1 VALAIASK
9 FRTLTAGIAP
19 KLDSLA
25 ARLIAVAVIWTALG
39 LAIGGFFLSNAF
51 RSAVQ
56 DNFDTAL
63 QVDLD
68 GLIAAAEPDPQGG
81 VVLEERFINRRF
93 ERVYSGLYWQIT
105 PLDPGQKTVQ
115 ISHSLFDRSIAILD
129 PRKDGNLIWG
139 YADGPD
145 NQQLR
150 VLAHRVEFPI
160 TATARPDDSRAYTIL
175 VAGDMAEVEAET
187 KDFNGTLIWAFAL
200 LGVGLIIAI
209 ILQVRIGLQPLRR
222 VRESLARIRDG
233 KARRLEGRFP
243 AEISPL
249 AGELN
254 SLIQHSEEVVGRA
267 RTHVSNLAH
276 FLKTP
281 LTVLSSEAEAQPGPL
296 ADTVKRQVDSMRR
309 QVDHYLARGRAAGA
323 LDVLGN
329 RTKVKSVLEDLAR
342 VLMRIH
348 EDRGIDI
355 EIICPPE
362 LCFRGERQ
370 DLEEMS
376 GNLID
381 NGCKWAQSRVVVAAA
396 STANAKWQLTV
407 EDDGPGLAP
416 EDRERVLERGEK
428 LDESMPGSGLG
439 LSIVEDIAKLYG
451 GAFALGTSPLGGLEA
466 RLTLPAIA

>member
-1 VALAIASK
+1 MVLAIASK
-9 FRTLTAGIAP
+9 FRKLTATIAP
-19 KLDSLA
+19 RLDSLA
-25 ARLIAVAVIWTALG
+25 ARLIAAAVIWTALG
-39 LAIGGFFLSNAF
+39 LAIGGYFLSNAF

-56 DNFDTAL
+56 DNFDTTL

-115 ISHSLFDRSIAILD
+115 ISHSLFDRSISIFD
-129 PRKDGNLIWG
+129 ERKDGNLIWG

-145 NQQLR
+145 NQRLR

-160 TATARPDDSRAYTIL
+160 TATARRDDSHAYTIL
-175 VAGDMAEVEAET
+175 VAGDMAEVEAEIR
-187 KDFNGTLIWAFAL
+187 DFNGTLIWAFAL
-200 LGVGLIIAI
+200 LGLGLIAAI
-209 ILQVRIGLQPLRR
+209 VLQVRIGLQPLRR
-222 VRESLARIRDG
+222 VRESLARIRNG

-243 AEISPL
+243 AEIAPL

-281 LTVLSSEAEAQPGPL
+281 LTVLSSEAEAEPGPL
-296 ADTVKRQVDSMRR
+296 ADAVKRQVDSMRR

-329 RTKVKSVLEDLAR
+329 RTKVRAVLDDLAR
-342 VLMRIH
+342 VLDAHPRRSRH
-348 EDRGIDI
+348 RY
-355 EIICPPE
+355 
-362 LCFRGERQ
+362 R
-370 DLEEMS
+370 
-376 GNLID
+376 
-381 NGCKWAQSRVVVAAA
+381 SRVPRDAFLSRRA
-396 STANAKWQLTV
+396 SGPRGDVGQSDRQRLQMGEESRGCHRGNHRKLQMAI
-407 EDDGPGLAP
+407 DG
-416 EDRERVLERGEK
+416 R
-428 LDESMPGSGLG
+428 
-439 LSIVEDIAKLYG
+439 
-451 GAFALGTSPLGGLEA
+451 
-466 RLTLPAIA
+466 